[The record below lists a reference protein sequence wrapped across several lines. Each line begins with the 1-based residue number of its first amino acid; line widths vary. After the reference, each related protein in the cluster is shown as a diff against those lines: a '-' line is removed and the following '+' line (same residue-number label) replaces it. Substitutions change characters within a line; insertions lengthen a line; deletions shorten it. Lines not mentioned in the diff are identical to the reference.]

1 MGESQAVKQAAS
13 VLQFQRAAC
22 LPGDEPRLVT
32 SLVAEALKRPE
43 LRVRDWGEQ
52 QTWPRK
58 VSQSVNTAL
67 LRDSRPGSSSSRLP
81 PSQDDLYMLLLKQA
95 RGCPDAKQ
103 LGRAW
108 ELFAVV
114 TSTFPCSRDLQPLV
128 SDFLHAAAKD
138 GGPQAGVGGSHPKR
152 CFDAFKHVCKAG
164 ARQVTPTD
172 EEVASL
178 RAGTPLS
185 AVAFFLDDTFEEL
198 QYGAGMSVG
207 EAGEALAK
215 LVGLQNGATFALFEH
230 RTLEASSEDGETAA
244 YDVVLPL
251 DDGRFLADVLADF
264 HALKDAHKDVTA
276 VRLLFRK
283 RLFRD
288 VDEGVTEPAF
298 VALCCT
304 QALHDYQKNLY
315 PVGPEDAVSLAAL
328 AAHIGGI
335 GAADVDV
342 CLELLVP
349 HLLLPTRPRAQWTA
363 DVTKRLAAMAA
374 SNATKD
380 DSRAAVLK
388 TMKALPYGLSAFFQ
402 VTRVEDPVGL
412 LPGKVLIGINKAGI
426 HFFRPK
432 PREYLHCAEL
442 RDIMQFGSSATAV
455 FFKMRVAGALHVFQ
469 FETPAG
475 EEICLALQ
483 THINDIMARRY
494 QRQQARLSGTG
505 AAGAAATPQRGATPA
520 GRPPTPGS
528 AAAAASPLAASPV
541 GDADAAR
548 RLADVT
554 ASLADAQRRLAE
566 ETAAKAAAQAE
577 LAATKA
583 ALAKASGPGG
593 RESDGSAGSGDGGAA
608 KRGVATPTAAAART
622 RVGSASAAPASP
634 AAARKASTVSPT
646 RVPLSRPAPGASAAP
661 RAGGATA
668 SKDGAAAPAAAATG
682 VVSAQQLKELQQQVV
697 EAQDKL
703 GAAERAAQDA
713 SSERDAL
720 AAQLA
725 SLELSGGGPSAAVA
739 QELADL
745 RAQLAAREASITQLQ
760 MEVSSLSGALAAKTE
775 ECAEL
780 EAQLGELDEL
790 KEQLAEVAHRDEQT
804 GAIIARQRTALE
816 ALEAKYRDE
825 AALRRK
831 YYNQLEEAKGKV
843 RVFARVRPLGSK
855 EKAEKQASVVT
866 FPDEYTLEHPWKD
879 GNRSYTFDAVFGP
892 EAGQAEVFEQ
902 VSYLVQSA
910 LDGYNVVVFAYGQTG
925 SGKTF
930 TISGTESDPGVTP
943 RALREL
949 TRLAGASSTRAS
961 VSLRASM
968 LELYQDTLQDL
979 LTRDPKAQPRLD
991 IKKDA
996 KGWVTVTN
1004 LTQRECS
1011 TYDDLAALLQEG
1023 TARRRVANTQM
1034 NTESS
1039 RSHQVF
1045 SVVVE
1050 STDTQTQTVTKGKLS
1065 FVDLA
1070 GSERVKKSGAA
1081 GEQLKEAQAINLSL
1095 SALGNVISA
1104 LSTEQGHIPYRD
1116 HKLTMLLSDCLG
1128 GSAKTLMF
1136 VNTSPSDDNL
1146 DETQSSLAYAQ
1157 RVRLI
1162 KNEATRNVSTKE
1174 VELLR
1179 KQLAAWRAKAGGTE
1193 ADDLLDV
1200 ADARQA
1206 PAAA

>member
-1 MGESQAVKQAAS
+1 
-13 VLQFQRAAC
+13 
-22 LPGDEPRLVT
+22 
-32 SLVAEALKRPE
+32 
-43 LRVRDWGEQ
+43 
-52 QTWPRK
+52 
-58 VSQSVNTAL
+58 
-67 LRDSRPGSSSSRLP
+67 
-81 PSQDDLYMLLLKQA
+81 MLLLKQT

-103 LGRAW
+103 LVRGW
-108 ELFAVV
+108 ELLAVV
-114 TSTFPCSRDLQPLV
+114 CSTFPPSRDLQPLV
-128 SDFLHAAAKD
+128 SEFLHAASRET
-138 GGPQAGVGGSHPKR
+138 GEVGGHAKR
-152 CFDAFKHVCKAG
+152 CFDAFKRVAKVG
-164 ARQVTPTD
+164 AHQLTPSD
-172 EEVASL
+172 VDIASL

-185 AVAFFLDDTFEEL
+185 AVVFFLDDTFEEL
-198 QYGAGMSVG
+198 QYGAGMTVG

-215 LVGLQNGATFALFEH
+215 VVGLHGCAATFALFEH
-230 RTLEASSEDGETAA
+230 RTLEASGEDGEGGDAFEA
-244 YDVVLPL
+244 VLPL
-251 DDGRFLADVLADF
+251 DDSRYVADVLADF
-264 HALKDAHKDVTA
+264 QGLKEAHKEVTT

-288 VDEGVTEPAF
+288 VDDGVAEPAF

-304 QALHDYQKNLY
+304 QALHDYQRNLY
-315 PVGPEDAVSLAAL
+315 PVPPEEAVALAAL

-349 HLLLPTRPRAQWTA
+349 HLLMPTRPRSQWIA
-363 DVTKRLAAMAA
+363 DITGKLSAMAA
-374 SNATKD
+374 STATKD
-380 DSRAAVLK
+380 DSRAAVLR
-388 TMKALPYGLSAFFQ
+388 TMKALPYGLSAFFP

-412 LPGKVLIGINKAGI
+412 LPGKVLIGINQKGI

-432 PREYLHCAEL
+432 PREYIHQSEL

-494 QRQQARLSGTG
+494 QRQQARLSGSG
-505 AAGAAATPQRGATPA
+505 AVGTPQRAGGTPGRPLTPATSAIATSPHAATPG
-520 GRPPTPGS
+520 
-528 AAAAASPLAASPV
+528 
-541 GDADAAR
+541 GDDAAR
-548 RLADVT
+548 RLADIS
-554 ASLADAQRRLAE
+554 AALADAHRRLAE
-566 ETAAKAAAQAE
+566 ETAAKAALQDE

-583 ALAKASGPGG
+583 ALATSGAPAPGG
-593 RESDGSAGSGDGGAA
+593 GRDSGGSAGSGDGAAA
-608 KRGVATPTAAAART
+608 KRAAAAPTTAAARP
-622 RVGSASAAPASP
+622 RVGSGTAPPASP

-646 RVPLSRPAPGASAAP
+646 RVPLSRPAAASP
-661 RAGGATA
+661 VKAGGGA
-668 SKDGAAAPAAAATG
+668 AAAPAASGAAP
-682 VVSAQQLKELQQQVV
+682 SQQLKELQQQVA
-697 EAQDKL
+697 ETKEKL
-703 GAAERAAQDA
+703 GAAERAALDA
-713 SSERDAL
+713 GSERDAL

-725 SLELSGGGPSAAVA
+725 SLQLSGGGPSAAVV

-745 RAQLAAREASITQLQ
+745 RTQLAARDASVAQLLA
-760 MEVSSLSGALAAKTE
+760 EVASLSSTLAAKTE

-780 EAQLGELDEL
+780 ESQLGELDDL
-790 KEQLAEVAHRDEQT
+790 REQLAEVAHRDEQT
-804 GAIIARQRTALE
+804 GAIIARQRSALE
-816 ALEAKYRDE
+816 ALEVKYRDE

-855 EKAEKQASVVT
+855 EKAEKQTSVVV
-866 FPDEYTLEHPWKD
+866 FPDEYTLEHPWKE

-892 EAGQAEVFEQ
+892 EAGQEEVFEQ

-930 TISGTESDPGVTP
+930 TISGTETDPGVTP

-949 TRLAGASSTRAS
+949 TRLVGAASSRAS

-968 LELYQDTLQDL
+968 LELYCDNLQDL
-979 LTRDPKAQPRLD
+979 LLRDPPGSNKAQPRLD

-1004 LTQRECS
+1004 LTQRECGG
-1011 TYDDLAALLQEG
+1011 YDDLMALVQEG

-1050 STDTQTQTVTKGKLS
+1050 STDTQTQTVTKGKLT

-1104 LSTEQGHIPYRD
+1104 LATEQGHIPYRD

-1136 VNTSPSDDNL
+1136 VNTSPTDGNL
-1146 DETQSSLAYAQ
+1146 EETQSSLAYAQ

-1162 KNEATRNVSTKE
+1162 KNDVTRNVATKE
-1174 VELLR
+1174 TELLR

-1200 ADARQA
+1200 ADVRQA
-1206 PAAA
+1206 PAAPAP

>member
-1 MGESQAVKQAAS
+1 M
-13 VLQFQRAAC
+13 LQFQKATA
-22 LPGDEPRLVT
+22 PVADEPRLVA

-43 LRVRDWGEQ
+43 LRVRGGDAVLLVETQ
-52 QTWPRK
+52 A
-58 VSQSVNTAL
+58 VNSLLQFSLYSTATL
-67 LRDSRPGSSSSRLP
+67 DSHLPSPG
-81 PSQDDLYMLLLKQA
+81 QDDLYMLLLKQT
-95 RGCPDAKQ
+95 RGCPDEKQ
-103 LGRAW
+103 LVRGW

-114 TSTFPCSRDLQPLV
+114 CSTFPCSRDLQPLV
-128 SDFLHAAAKD
+128 SEFLHAASRE
-138 GGPQAGVGGSHPKR
+138 AGEAGAHAKR
-152 CFDAFKHVCKAG
+152 CFDAFKRVTKVG
-164 ARQVTPTD
+164 ARQLTPSD
-172 EEVASL
+172 EDIASL
-178 RAGTPLS
+178 RTGTPLS
-185 AVAFFLDDTFEEL
+185 AIVFFLDDTFEEL
-198 QYGAGMSVG
+198 QYGAGLTVG

-215 LVGLQNGATFALFEH
+215 VVGLHNCAATFGLFEH
-230 RTLEASSEDGETAA
+230 RTLEAGGEDGDNGGDA

-251 DDGRFLADVLADF
+251 DDSRYVADVLADF
-264 HALKDAHKDVTA
+264 HALKEAHKEVTT

-288 VDEGVTEPAF
+288 VDDGIAEPAF
-298 VALCCT
+298 VTLCCT
-304 QALHDYQKNLY
+304 QALHDYQHNLY
-315 PVGPEDAVSLAAL
+315 PVPPEEAVSLAAL

-349 HLLLPTRPRAQWTA
+349 HLLLPTRPRSQWTL
-363 DVTKRLAAMAA
+363 DITQKLSAMSA

-380 DSRAAVLK
+380 DSRAAVLRIMK
-388 TMKALPYGLSAFFQ
+388 TLPYGLSAFFP

-412 LPGKVLIGINKAGI
+412 LPGKVLIGINQKGI

-494 QRQQARLSGTG
+494 QRQQARLSGSG
-505 AAGAAATPQRGATPA
+505 VAGAPQRGGTPSGRPLTPGTAALATSPHAATP
-520 GRPPTPGS
+520 GS
-528 AAAAASPLAASPV
+528 D
-541 GDADAAR
+541 GDAAR
-548 RLADVT
+548 RLADIS
-554 ASLADAQRRLAE
+554 AALADAHRRLAE

-577 LAATKA
+577 LEATKA
-583 ALAKASGPGG
+583 ALAKAGASAPGSRDSG
-593 RESDGSAGSGDGGAA
+593 GSASSGDGAA
-608 KRGVATPTAAAART
+608 KRVAAAPTTAAARP
-622 RVGSASAAPASP
+622 RVGSSTAPPASP
-634 AAARKASTVSPT
+634 AAARKASSVSPT
-646 RVPLSRPAPGASAAP
+646 RVPLSRPAPPASPVKTGSSAP
-661 RAGGATA
+661 
-668 SKDGAAAPAAAATG
+668 SKDAAAAPALSAA
-682 VVSAQQLKELQQQVV
+682 SAQQLKELQQQVA
-697 EAQDKL
+697 ETQEKL

-713 SSERDAL
+713 GSERDAL

-725 SLELSGGGPSAAVA
+725 SLELSGGGPSAAVT
-739 QELADL
+739 QELGDL
-745 RAQLAAREASITQLQ
+745 RAQLAARDASVAQLLA
-760 MEVSSLSGALAAKTE
+760 EVGTLSSALAAKTE

-780 EAQLGELDEL
+780 EGQLGELDDL
-790 KEQLAEVAHRDEQT
+790 REQLAEVAHKDEQT
-804 GAIIARQRTALE
+804 GAIIKRQRTALE
-816 ALEAKYRDE
+816 ALEVKYRDE

-855 EKAEKQASVVT
+855 EKAEKQACVVT

-892 EAGQAEVFEQ
+892 EAGQEEVFEQ

-930 TISGTESDPGVTP
+930 TISGTEQDPGVTP

-949 TRLAGASSTRAS
+949 TRLVDAASSRAS

-968 LELYQDTLQDL
+968 LELYCDNLQDL
-979 LTRDPKAQPRLD
+979 LLRDPPGGNKAQPRLD

-1004 LTQRECS
+1004 LTQRECGG
-1011 TYDDLAALLQEG
+1011 YDDLMAVVQEG

-1104 LSTEQGHIPYRD
+1104 LATEQGHIPYRD

-1136 VNTSPSDDNL
+1136 VNTSPTDGNV

-1162 KNEATRNVSTKE
+1162 KNDVTRNVATKE
-1174 VELLR
+1174 IEMLR

-1193 ADDLLDV
+1193 ADDLLEV
-1200 ADARQA
+1200 ADVRQA
-1206 PAAA
+1206 PAAP